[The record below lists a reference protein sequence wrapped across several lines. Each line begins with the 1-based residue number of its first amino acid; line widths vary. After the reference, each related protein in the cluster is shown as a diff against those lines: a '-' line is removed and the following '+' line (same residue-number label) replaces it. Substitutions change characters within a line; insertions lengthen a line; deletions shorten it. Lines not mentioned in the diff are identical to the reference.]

1 MSVGG
6 DHADST
12 LFNVTERRLVS
23 SMEVRP
29 GDQVKELAPER
40 REALA
45 ATNFKQS
52 MQCIDDHRLVLMNR
66 VFDLLRGD
74 PLQAFSIW
82 SACKVRW
89 HTQLG
94 VPPEQVR
101 KILQSKMQLPGLPGD
116 AEGQEP
122 SPSSQRTSLMPLE
135 GMQATTSRR
144 LQHKSSYKSKRS
156 PTGAS
161 YTHPLSAA
169 KMKVIEERDMASD
182 WAPQTPPLLLE
193 LGETGGNCQP
203 PRHPTSSTCRIIGQ
217 RQRHWRQF
225 LDRWLQKPPNPP

>member
-52 MQCIDDHRLVLMNR
+52 IQCIDDHRLVLMNR

-94 VPPEQVR
+94 VPPEQ
-101 KILQSKMQLPGLPGD
+101 ILQSKMQLLGLPGD

-122 SPSSQRTSLMPLE
+122 SPSSQRTSLIALE

-161 YTHPLSAA
+161 YTLPLSAA

-182 WAPQTPPLLLE
+182 CAPQTPPLLLE
-193 LGETGGNCQP
+193 LGEIGGNCQP

-225 LDRWLQKPPNPP
+225 WTDGYRSPQTPP